1 MWRSADPE
9 SGRAAGFTLI
19 EVLAALGVMAA
30 GLAAIGVLANSSLRA
45 GIYVERHLIEIEIA
59 RVIMTGLP
67 GRAALPYGRLTGS
80 LDSHQWRI
88 DLTPVSATVKG
99 DTSLWT
105 PQGIVQLVRSPSGAT
120 LEIDTI
126 RLAGRPTK

>member
-1 MWRSADPE
+1 MCRSADPE
-9 SGRAAGFTLI
+9 PGKAAGFTLI
-19 EVLAALGVMAA
+19 EALAALGVMAA
-30 GLAAIGVLANSSLRA
+30 GLAAIGALANSSLRA
-45 GIYVERHLIEIEIA
+45 GIYVERHLIEIETA

-88 DLTPVSATVKG
+88 DSTPVAATVKG
-99 DTSLWT
+99 DAGAWT
-105 PQGIVQLVRSPSGAT
+105 PQGIALMVRSPSGAM

-126 RLAGRPTK
+126 RLRRQPAK